1 MDTTD
6 NTEAMVDRLLGVQE
20 EVVEEQPLEDEQTEV
35 QAEEEDQVEDD
46 QPETDED
53 AETAEDDAPPK
64 YTVKVD
70 GKEIEVTLEDL
81 KREYSGQAYIQKGMQ
96 QAAEAKKQ
104 ADALYQT
111 LQQQQAEVIA
121 FAEQIRQQGFKQ
133 PPAVPDMAML
143 ETDPIGYMQAEA
155 RYRKE
160 LGEFQAQQQQVQTL
174 ATRQSQLQSQ
184 ALADFVKEQGR
195 ILQERIPE
203 FSDPKRAGEITGKI
217 RKTGVETY
225 GFSEAELDT
234 ITDARHVQVLHDAMR
249 WRELQVGKATA
260 VKKPINAPRNVVPQ
274 PRRSEPAQLARKR
287 EIEQARKSGKAE
299 SFVDLL
305 LKR

>member
-1 MDTTD
+1 VDTTD

-20 EVVEEQPLEDEQTEV
+20 EVVEEQPIEDDQTEGQAEDEG
-35 QAEEEDQVEDD
+35 QVEDD

-53 AETAEDDAPPK
+53 AETAEEDAPPK

-133 PPAVPDMAML
+133 PPAMPDMAML
-143 ETDPIGYMQAEA
+143 EADPIGYMQAEA

-160 LGEFQAQQQQVQTL
+160 LGEFQAQQQ
-174 ATRQSQLQSQ
+174 
-184 ALADFVKEQGR
+184 
-195 ILQERIPE
+195 
-203 FSDPKRAGEITGKI
+203 
-217 RKTGVETY
+217 
-225 GFSEAELDT
+225 
-234 ITDARHVQVLHDAMR
+234 
-249 WRELQVGKATA
+249 
-260 VKKPINAPRNVVPQ
+260 
-274 PRRSEPAQLARKR
+274 
-287 EIEQARKSGKAE
+287 
-299 SFVDLL
+299 
-305 LKR
+305 